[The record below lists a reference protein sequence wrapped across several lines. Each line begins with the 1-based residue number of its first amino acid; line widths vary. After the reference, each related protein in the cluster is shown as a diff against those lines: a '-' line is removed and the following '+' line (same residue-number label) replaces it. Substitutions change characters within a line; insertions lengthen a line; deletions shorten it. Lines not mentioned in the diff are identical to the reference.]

1 MAKAYREESEERLA
15 ALSDSNSI
23 GMRAFLSETNAKDM
37 NQFNK
42 SLNIESINAN
52 IETSRANNMNNS
64 NNKDTFRLP
73 VFQPVEENIGE
84 HDKSASEHRQTH
96 RDTSSM

>member
-37 NQFNK
+37 NQINK

-52 IETSRANNMNNS
+52 IETSRAN
-64 NNKDTFRLP
+64 KDTFRLP
-73 VFQPVEENIGE
+73 IFQPVEENIGE
-84 HDKSASEHRQTH
+84 HDKSASEHN
-96 RDTSSM
+96 SSSIQELIISKDHNQL